1 MFTGLIEAVGLVRE
15 VGPTPGGRILEVQS
29 PLAADLVDGDSV
41 AVNGVCLTVTSRA
54 PSCFRA
60 TISPETM
67 RVTTLGSVEAGERV
81 NLERPLKF
89 EGRLGGHFV
98 LGHVDGVGTV
108 TAVEPDGECY
118 WLDVDVPGA
127 LAPFLIHKG
136 SIALDGISLTIA
148 ALEGARVRVQIV
160 PFTWEHTTL
169 SAKRPGAA
177 LNIETD
183 VIGKYVARL
192 MGQQRSL

>member
-29 PLAADLVDGDSV
+29 PLAAELVDGDSV
-41 AVNGVCLTVTSRA
+41 AVNGVCLTATSRA
-54 PSCFRA
+54 SSCFRA

-89 EGRLGGHFV
+89 DGRLGGHFV

-118 WLDVDVPGA
+118 WLNVDVPAA

-148 ALEGARVRVQIV
+148 ALEGSQVRVQIV
-160 PFTWEHTTL
+160 PFTWAHTTL
-169 SAKRPGAA
+169 SAKRPGTAV
-177 LNIETD
+177 NIETD

-192 MGQQRSL
+192 LGQQRSL

>member
-1 MFTGLIEAVGLVRE
+1 MFTGLIEAVGIVRE

-29 PLAADLVDGDSV
+29 PLAAELGDGDSV
-41 AVNGVCLTVTSRA
+41 SVSGVCLTVTSRA
-54 PSCFRA
+54 SSCFRA

-67 RVTTLGSVEAGERV
+67 RVTTLGNVEAGDRV

-89 EGRLGGHFV
+89 DGRLGGHFV
-98 LGHVDGVGTV
+98 LGHVDGVGRV
-108 TAVEPDGECY
+108 TAIEPAGDCY
-118 WLDVDVPGA
+118 WLDVDVPAA
-127 LAPFLIHKG
+127 LAPLLIHKG

-148 ALEGARVRVQIV
+148 ALDGPCVRVQIV

-177 LNIETD
+177 VNIETD

-192 MGQQRSL
+192 MGQQRTL

>member
-1 MFTGLIEAVGLVRE
+1 MFTGLIEAVGLVQE
-15 VGPTPGGRILEVQS
+15 VEPTAGGRILEVQS
-29 PLAADLVDGDSV
+29 PLAAELVDGDSV
-41 AVNGVCLTVTSRA
+41 SVNGVCLTVTSRA
-54 PSCFRA
+54 SSSFRA

-67 RVTTLGSVEAGERV
+67 RVTTLGRVQAGERV
-81 NLERPLKF
+81 NLERPLRF

-98 LGHVDGVGTV
+98 LGHVDAVGQV
-108 TAVEPDGECY
+108 TAIEPDGDCY
-118 WLDVDVPGA
+118 WLGVAAPA
-127 LAPFLIHKG
+127 ELAPFLIHKG

-148 ALEGARVRVQIV
+148 ALEDSHVRVQVV

-192 MGQQRSL
+192 VGQQRSL